1 MWYKN
6 SFVAFLEYLCFRA
19 ALEKLGKPGHQAQE
33 DDHHPVDDGQHL
45 DDDGGRGL
53 GGREHGG
60 QEKGQ
65 SQVFDTEGTIK
76 LVRQAPQKCN
86 FSFQP
91 NDTKTLVHGSLA
103 YLVC

>member
-1 MWYKN
+1 MWYKP
-6 SFVAFLEYLCFRA
+6 SFVAFLKYLCFRA

>member
-1 MWYKN
+1 M
-6 SFVAFLEYLCFRA
+6 CFRA

-53 GGREHGG
+53 VGRQHGG

-65 SQVFDTEGTIK
+65 SQFFVTEDPIK
-76 LVRQAPQKCN
+76 LDRQAPPKMQL
-86 FSFQP
+86 QLP
-91 NDTKTLVHGSLA
+91 A
-103 YLVC
+103 

>member
-1 MWYKN
+1 MVKIIIMTIWSNINGIWYKP
-6 SFVAFLEYLCFRA
+6 SFVAFLKYLYFRA

-53 GGREHGG
+53 VGRQHGG

-65 SQVFDTEGTIK
+65 SQFFVTEDPIK
-76 LVRQAPQKCN
+76 LDRQAPPKMQL
-86 FSFQP
+86 QLP
-91 NDTKTLVHGSLA
+91 A
-103 YLVC
+103 

>member
-1 MWYKN
+1 MVKIIIMTIWSNIIGIWYKP
-6 SFVAFLEYLCFRA
+6 SFVAFLKYLYFRA

-53 GGREHGG
+53 GGRQHGG

-65 SQVFDTEGTIK
+65 SQVFDTEDPTK
-76 LVRQAPQKCN
+76 LDRQAPPKMQL
-86 FSFQP
+86 QLP
-91 NDTKTLVHGSLA
+91 A
-103 YLVC
+103 